1 MIRDATTRFA
11 AGTAACLLALSL
23 AGPAAGAPDPRPA
36 RSEAGDAPDIG
47 TLHDPGDRARYRKL
61 AEELRC
67 LVCQNQSLVDSPAGL
82 AGDLRHE
89 LERMILER
97 RSDAEIKSFMV
108 ERYGDF
114 VLFRPP
120 MQGSTWALWIGP
132 FVLLAGGILAWTRL
146 RQRSDDDVPIDL
158 EQARRQLE
166 ASD

>member
-1 MIRDATTRFA
+1 MTRRLRPWLA
-11 AGTAACLLALSL
+11 ALAIGLLATSPAL
-23 AGPAAGAPDPRPA
+23 PAAGATDSAAPIADHAPA
-36 RSEAGDAPDIG
+36 LGMLREPAD
-47 TLHDPGDRARYRKL
+47 LARYRGL

-67 LVCQNQSLVDSPAGL
+67 LVCQNQSLIDSPAGL

-89 LERMILER
+89 LETMILEQ
-97 RSDAEIKSFMV
+97 RSDAEIKNFMV

-132 FVLLAGGILAWTRL
+132 FVLLVGGLLVWIRL
-146 RQRSDDDVPIDL
+146 RRRSDEDAPVDL
-158 EQARRQLE
+158 EQARQRLE

>member
-1 MIRDATTRFA
+1 MIA
-11 AGTAACLLALSL
+11 ARAAALALLAACLVVAASL
-23 AGPAAGAPDPRPA
+23 AAPVGAASDRQAGAADTGASDMGMLRDPA
-36 RSEAGDAPDIG
+36 D
-47 TLHDPGDRARYRKL
+47 LARYRAL
-61 AEELRC
+61 AGELRC

-97 RSDAEIKSFMV
+97 RDDAEIKRFMV

-120 MQGSTWALWIGP
+120 LRGSTWALWLGP
-132 FVLLAGGILAWTRL
+132 FVILLGGIFFWSRL
-146 RQRSDDDVPIDL
+146 RRRGEDDAPIDL
-158 EQARRQLE
+158 EQARRRVE

>member
-1 MIRDATTRFA
+1 MIAGNTPRLLRLA
-11 AGTAACLLALSL
+11 AFVVALAFVT
-23 AGPAAGAPDPRPA
+23 AAGAADA
-36 RSEAGDAPDIG
+36 RQARAAGDPEAADMG
-47 TLHDPGDRARYRKL
+47 MLRDPADRARYRAL

-97 RSDAEIKSFMV
+97 RDDAEIKRFMV

-120 MQGSTWALWIGP
+120 LQGSTWALWVGP
-132 FVLLAGGILAWTRL
+132 FALLAGGGLLWFRL
-146 RQRSDDDVPIDL
+146 RRRGDEQAPVDL
-158 EQARRQLE
+158 EQARRRLE
-166 ASD
+166 AAD